1 MRCWRHAPIPADVVS
16 ARLDALILGDV
27 QRTYLGGIDGY
38 WADLVLEEFAFLE
51 QGDGRLSAVAF
62 HQKGDYVRYDGPWG
76 AVVLELAPDNYPQGL
91 WIWGEA
97 KVRTDHAS
105 FQGDLDALVREQ
117 LRETP
122 LPSAAT
128 LDRETIAT
136 YLSLWA
142 AAVRAALD
150 PR

>member
-1 MRCWRHAPIPADVVS
+1 M
-16 ARLDALILGDV
+16 
-27 QRTYLGGIDGY
+27 
-38 WADLVLEEFAFLE
+38 
-51 QGDGRLSAVAF
+51 AF

-136 YLSLWA
+136 TSACGRRRFGRHSTLG
-142 AAVRAALD
+142 R
-150 PR
+150 RGRG